1 MADKD
6 RGARVRGYAQALF
19 AVAEAEGSLDA
30 VEDELFA
37 FAKAVQREA
46 RLRDALTDPALPA
59 ERKRA
64 VVQDLLGERASPHTA
79 NLIGFVIEQGR
90 ARELEKIIEGL
101 VDVAAERRQ
110 HKVAEVRSASP
121 LSERQRRALEQ
132 ALSEATGLSVEV
144 KSVVDTSVIGGVVA
158 AVGDEVFDG
167 TVRTR
172 LQQVRERL
180 ESM

>member
-1 MADKD
+1 VADRD
-6 RGARVRGYAQALF
+6 RAARVRGYAQALF

-64 VVQDLLGERASPHTA
+64 VVQDLLGERASPHTT

-90 ARELEKIIEGL
+90 ARELEKIIESL

-132 ALSEATGLSVEV
+132 ALSRATGLSVEV

-158 AVGDEVFDG
+158 VIGDEVFDG

-172 LQQVRERL
+172 LQQVREL
-180 ESM
+180 LGSM

>member
-1 MADKD
+1 MADRD
-6 RGARVRGYAQALF
+6 RAARVRGYAQALF

-64 VVQDLLGERASPHTA
+64 VVQDLLGERASPHTT

-90 ARELEKIIEGL
+90 ARELEKIIESL

-132 ALSEATGLSVEV
+132 ALSRATGLSVEV

-158 AVGDEVFDG
+158 VIGDEVFDG

-172 LQQVRERL
+172 LQQVREL
-180 ESM
+180 LGSM